1 MYKIYEIIKYIYY
14 LLFIN
19 TSNEGVND
27 LYQKMICANFFIM
40 FLSMYPDVVD
50 L

>member
-19 TSNEGVND
+19 TSNEGAND
-27 LYQKMICANFFIM
+27 LYQMIIWANFFIM
-40 FLSMYPDVVD
+40 FQSLQPDVVV